1 MRVLVANLAYMLPRL
16 YSSVSITKYS
26 MPKLNSWSFPTTIM
40 KAVPTTGCLF
50 QLHPFRCSDQNKS
63 PLTSLPYPMSN
74 LSENHVFFSYS
85 DYHNFSPPPL
95 LLTWF
100 KYSTSNIWII
110 VKTTKLPPP
119 SPVFTSLQLFP
130 TEQPKRSFGNMSYQ
144 ATSLLQT
151 CNGSLLH
158 SSKNQNL
165 YSGLQDPSLP
175 VPFNFLNSLP
185 HQYHLAPAAQVS
197 LMFFEWQGPP
207 WLWRFCFS
215 FSLHL
220 ECSTLE
226 INLLNSLPFSSVLVS
241 FSQWDVPQIILFNT
255 VPVSFSISLAH
266 YPFSFFPF
274 HLSSLIYRTTY
285 FFHVVHYL
293 SHHKS
298 PTDINSRILVLFPDV
313 QWACNRNRA
322 GTQIF
327 PCTNNDLLISCCC
340 C

>member
-1 MRVLVANLAYMLPRL
+1 MVIQASHSHFQTLTSLQRNWQRDKGRWKLLSLFPFFWPGLKACGILVPRPG
-16 YSSVSITKYS
+16 TE
-26 MPKLNSWSFPTTIM
+26 PAPTTAEAQSRNHWTSSEVM

-63 PLTSLPYPMSN
+63 PLTSLPYPISN

-100 KYSTSNIWII
+100 KYPTSNIWII

-119 SPVFTSLQLFP
+119 SPVFISLQLFP

-207 WLWRFCFS
+207 WLWSICFS

-255 VPVSFSISLAH
+255 VAVSFSIFW
-266 YPFSFFPF
+266 P
-274 HLSSLIYRTTY
+274 I
-285 FFHVVHYL
+285 
-293 SHHKS
+293 
-298 PTDINSRILVLFPDV
+298 ILFPSSHFI
-313 QWACNRNRA
+313 CH
-322 GTQIF
+322 
-327 PCTNNDLLISCCC
+327 L
-340 C
+340 